1 MPIFFSIFVEEDVVR
16 GNRLAMVLEGHS
28 LLVDRLNWQT
38 KEAERPMGKI
48 SEKVGR
54 VLPEKIGD
62 SR

>member
-1 MPIFFSIFVEEDVVR
+1 VIGHALEEDVVR
-16 GNRLAMVLEGHS
+16 GNRLTVVLERHP

-48 SEKVGR
+48 SEKVGT